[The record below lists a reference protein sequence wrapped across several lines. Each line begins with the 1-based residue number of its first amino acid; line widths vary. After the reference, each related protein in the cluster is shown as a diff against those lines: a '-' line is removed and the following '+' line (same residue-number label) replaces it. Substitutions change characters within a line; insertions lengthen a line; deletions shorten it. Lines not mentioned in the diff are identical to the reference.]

1 LDDALIAVVRL
12 FELVALPALH
22 TRVLAGAHRLDLQ
35 IGWPHITEVPDPTP
49 YLTGGEL
56 VLTAGLW
63 NDGAA
68 SCERFVAALRALHV
82 SGIVFGITPP
92 HSMRTPLDLIVACE
106 HAELPLLEV
115 PPRVPF
121 EAICKAIAAD
131 TANRQQAPL
140 RAAIRRN
147 EQLVTAAGRD
157 GRAGLMRVLAQERG
171 LAPFLVDR
179 HGQLLFVAPPD
190 PTPAEVRA
198 AVELIRASGPRVGE
212 IEPEPGQLWVAFA
225 VTAMHSAD
233 QRLVCRVSLA
243 ELSVEQHTAIDQTVA
258 FLELEAARSQVLR
271 STEARFAA
279 ELLDMVRAGERRAE
293 EARARLASFGV
304 TPDGLVVVLCV
315 RPSGHEPGP
324 DAVPERLRAALA
336 ARGVSVVVAQEG
348 ELTTVFAALPTDAP
362 AAPTIA
368 REVLDE
374 LDADGISLHVG
385 VGRTVVGV
393 DHLRRSLIEAQH
405 ACTLASRRASGS
417 SVASHHDI
425 GSHRFLWE
433 LHDEEVRRDFR
444 TALVGPLLEHDAR
457 RGSELVP
464 TLTAYL
470 ASAGQWQA
478 TAQALSIH
486 VNTLRYRLRRVEELT
501 GRSLSRMEDRVDFF
515 LALRDGD

>member
-1 LDDALIAVVRL
+1 MRL

-22 TRVLAGAHRLDLQ
+22 TRVLAGAHLLDRE

-68 SCERFVAALRALHV
+68 SCQRFIAALCALHA

-92 HSMRTPLDLIVACE
+92 HSMRTPLELIAACE

-115 PPRVPF
+115 PPPVPF
-121 EAICKAIAAD
+121 EAICKAIAAE
-131 TANRQQAPL
+131 TADRQQAPL
-140 RAAIRRN
+140 RTAIRRN
-147 EQLVTAAGRD
+147 EQLVTAAGRY
-157 GRAGLMRVLAQERG
+157 GRAGLMRVLAKERG

-179 HGQLLFVAPPD
+179 HGQLLFAAPPD
-190 PTPAEVRA
+190 PTPAVVRA
-198 AVELIRASGPRVGE
+198 AVELIRASGPRVAE
-212 IEPEPGQLWVAFA
+212 IEPEPGRYWVAFA
-225 VTAMHSAD
+225 VTAIQRGD

-243 ELSVEQHTAIDQTVA
+243 ELSAEQHTAIDQTVA
-258 FLELEAARSQVLR
+258 FLELDAARSQVLR
-271 STEARFAA
+271 STEARFAT

-304 TPDGLVVVLCV
+304 ASDGPVVVLCV
-315 RPSGHEPGP
+315 RPGGHALEP
-324 DAVPERLRAALA
+324 AVVPERLRAALE
-336 ARGVSVVVAQEG
+336 ARGLSVVVAQEG
-348 ELTTVFAALPTDAP
+348 ELTTVFAALPTNAA
-362 AAPTIA
+362 AAPTLA
-368 REVLDE
+368 REMLDE
-374 LDADGISLHVG
+374 LDADGMSLHIG

-393 DHLRRSLIEAQH
+393 DNLRRSLLEAQH
-405 ACTLASRRASGS
+405 ACTLAGRRASGS

-425 GSHRFLWE
+425 GSHQFLWE

-457 RGSELVP
+457 RGSALVP

-501 GRSLSRMEDRVDFF
+501 GRSLSHMGDRVDFF
-515 LALRDGD
+515 LALRNGD